1 MIVEKEEAGGGMIF
15 SKTISTEA
23 DTGGS
28 IMCRERT
35 TGAAGALM
43 GTRSACSRT
52 IPRGK
57 MANAGVVWMTVKGW
71 PQDSGCMEL
80 IRGTLQSPLPVRSG
94 FRPRSGTWPIIP
106 EPWPNCLRV
115 KVLKTVVGGSVVYV
129 AKEQQ
134 KN

>member
-1 MIVEKEEAGGGMIF
+1 MIVEKEGAGARMIF

-43 GTRSACSRT
+43 GTGTVCSRT
-52 IPRGK
+52 IPRGE
-57 MANAGVVWMTVKGW
+57 MGDAGAVWMTVKGW
-71 PQDSGCMEL
+71 PQDSGRMKL

-94 FRPRSGTWPIIP
+94 FRPRSGIWPIIP

-129 AKEQQ
+129 AKGQQ